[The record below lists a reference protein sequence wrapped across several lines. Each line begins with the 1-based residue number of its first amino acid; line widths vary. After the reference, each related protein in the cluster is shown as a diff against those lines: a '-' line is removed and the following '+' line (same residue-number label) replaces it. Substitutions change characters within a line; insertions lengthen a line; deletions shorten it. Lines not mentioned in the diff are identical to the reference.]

1 MFTPNSKLYPLLS
14 GSTFRGLGGGCFLI
28 VLLLLSVNSYSQ
40 VLKPISW
47 KTELSN
53 NKPAVGEVI
62 EISFKAKIDDD
73 WYLYSSDFDPDLG
86 PMVTEFQFQ
95 ENDSY
100 ELIGAIEPINPSKKY
115 DSAVWMGEYTY
126 FKKEGLFKQKV
137 KILKE
142 DFTIKGSY
150 TYQVCTDVDGKCIP
164 FDDEFSFGNNENGTK
179 IDSKKKPELKE
190 EDSGL
195 FSIWL
200 TAFLAGLVA
209 LLTPCV
215 YPMIPITVSIFL
227 KQSKTKK
234 EGIAKALIYGL
245 SIIIFFSLIGFV
257 VSLIWGFTALNELS
271 THWLFNLI
279 IFSVFIVFA
288 LSFFGLFEIT
298 LPSGL
303 VNKIDKQADRGGLV
317 GIFFMAITLVV
328 VSFSCT
334 FPIVGTA
341 LINTLGG
348 GSVIDGTMAMFGF
361 SLAFAIPFTG
371 FAIFPAWLK
380 SMPQSGGWL
389 NSVKVVLGFLELAL
403 ALKFLSV
410 ADLAYHW
417 GILDREVFIA
427 LWIVI
432 FGFLGLYLI
441 GKIKLSGDSDGNR
454 TSVGRLILAIGTFA
468 FVVNLIPGLWGAP
481 LKSLSGFLP
490 PMTTHN
496 FNLLAGEAGGTT
508 CEEPKYQDILEL
520 PHGLAG
526 YFDYK
531 QAIDCAKEQGK
542 PLFIDFTGHGC
553 VNCRE
558 MEQRVWSDPVV
569 LSRLSEKYI
578 VVALYV
584 DDRTLLQEKEWY
596 TSGFDGK
603 TKKTIGQQNAD
614 FQIAK
619 FNNNAQPFY
628 VLLNGNGELLVEPQ
642 AYDLS
647 VSNFVEFLDAGL
659 ENNRKGAVLHSDLTQ

>member
-1 MFTPNSKLYPLLS
+1 MIRIFYSIFFSIL
-14 GSTFRGLGGGCFLI
+14 F
-28 VLLLLSVNSYSQ
+28 LSVSSQ

-47 KTELSN
+47 KNELSN
-53 NKPAVGEVI
+53 SQPTIGDEI
-62 EISFKAKIDDD
+62 EILFKAKIDKD

-86 PMVTEFQFQ
+86 PMVTTFLFE

-100 ELIGAIEPINPSKKY
+100 KLIGEIEPINPSKKY
-115 DSAVWMGEYTY
+115 DSAIWMGEYTY

-137 KILKE
+137 KILK
-142 DFTIKGSY
+142 DNFSIKGSY
-150 TYQVCTDVDGKCIP
+150 SYQVCTDVDGKCIP
-164 FDDEFSFGNNENGTK
+164 FDDDFSFEEGINSKDVST
-179 IDSKKKPELKE
+179 KKKSELKE
-190 EDSGL
+190 EEDSSL

-245 SIIIFFSLIGFV
+245 SIIVFFSLIGFL

-279 IFSVFIVFA
+279 IFIVFIFFA

-303 VNKIDKQADRGGLV
+303 VNKIDQQADRGGLV

-432 FGFLGLYLI
+432 FGFLGLYLL

-454 TSVGRLILAIGTFA
+454 ISVGRLILAIATFA
-468 FVVNLIPGLWGAP
+468 FVINLIPGLWGAP

-496 FNLLAGEAGGTT
+496 FNLLASEAGGTT

-520 PHGLAG
+520 PHGLDG
-526 YFDYK
+526 YFDYQ

-558 MEQRVWSDPVV
+558 MEQRVWSDPAI
-569 LSRLSEKYI
+569 LSRLSEKYV

-584 DDRTLLQEKEWY
+584 DDRTLLSQSDWY
-596 TSGFDGK
+596 DSDFDGK

-614 FQIAK
+614 FQINR

-628 VLLNGNGELLVEPQ
+628 VLLNGRGELLIEPK

-647 VSNFVEFLDAGL
+647 ISNFVDFLDQGL
-659 ENNRKGAVLHSDLTQ
+659 ENHRKGAVLQTDLPQ

>member
-1 MFTPNSKLYPLLS
+1 MKIISLFIINPISKLLPLLS
-14 GSTFRGLGGGCFLI
+14 GSTFRGLGGGLFLFF
-28 VLLLLSVNSYSQ
+28 LTFLSFTAHSQ

-47 KTELSN
+47 EVELSN
-53 NKPAVGEVI
+53 AKPEVGEEI
-62 EISFKAKIDDD
+62 EISFKAKIDED
-73 WYLYSSDFDPDLG
+73 WYLYSTDFDPDLG
-86 PMVTEFQFQ
+86 PMVTEFQFE
-95 ENDSY
+95 ENDSF
-100 ELIGAIEPINPSKKY
+100 ELIGGIEAINPSKKY
-115 DSAVWMGEYTY
+115 DSSVWMGEYTY

-137 KILKE
+137 KILDE
-142 DFTIKGSY
+142 NFYIEGNY

-164 FDDEFSFGNNENGTK
+164 FDDEFVLGEK
-179 IDSKKKPELKE
+179 EKSKKKIE
-190 EDSGL
+190 EKGEVDDGL

-215 YPMIPITVSIFL
+215 YPMIPITVSIFI

-234 EGIAKALIYGL
+234 EGIIKALIYGL
-245 SIIIFFSLIGFV
+245 SIIVFFSLIGFV
-257 VSLIWGFTALNELS
+257 VSWVWGFTALNELS

-303 VNKIDKQADRGGLV
+303 VTKIDQQADRGGLV

-348 GSVIDGTMAMFGF
+348 GSILEGTMAMFGF

-432 FGFLGLYLI
+432 FGFLGLYLL

-454 TSVGRLILAIGTFA
+454 ISVGRLILAIATFA

-496 FNLLAGEAGGTT
+496 FNLLAQDAGGTT
-508 CEEPKYQDILEL
+508 CEEPKYESILEL
-520 PHGLAG
+520 PHGLEG
-526 YFDYK
+526 YFDYD
-531 QAIDCAKEQGK
+531 QAIACAKEQGK

-558 MEQRVWSDPVV
+558 MEQRVWSNPSV
-569 LSRLSEKYI
+569 LSILSEKFV

-584 DDRTLLQEKEWY
+584 DDRTLLPEKEWY
-596 TSGFDGK
+596 TSDFDGK
-603 TKKTIGQQNAD
+603 TKKTMGQQNAD
-614 FQIAK
+614 FQINR

-628 VLLNGNGELLVEPQ
+628 VLLNGNGKLLLAPT
-642 AYDLS
+642 AYDLN
-647 VSNFVEFLDAGL
+647 VTNFVDFLDQGL
-659 ENNRKGAVLHSDLTQ
+659 ENHRKGAVL

>member
-1 MFTPNSKLYPLLS
+1 MNRIFTSIILSFFLLS
-14 GSTFRGLGGGCFLI
+14 I
-28 VLLLLSVNSYSQ
+28 NAQ

-47 KTELSN
+47 NIELSN
-53 NKPAVGEVI
+53 TQPKIGEEV
-62 EISFKAKIDDD
+62 EISFRAKIEDD

-86 PMVTEFQFQ
+86 PMVTTFEFVQ
-95 ENDSY
+95 NDSY
-100 ELIGAIEPINPSKKY
+100 ELIGEVNPINPSRKY

-126 FKKEGLFKQKV
+126 FKNNGLFKQKI
-137 KILKE
+137 KIL
-142 DFTIKGSY
+142 DQNFFISGNY

-164 FDDEFSFGNNENGTK
+164 FDDEFQLGKEKTK
-179 IDSKKKPELKE
+179 SGIKKKSELE
-190 EDSGL
+190 EKDGGL

-234 EGIAKALIYGL
+234 EGIIKALIYGF
-245 SIIIFFSLIGFV
+245 SIIVFFSLIGFV

-279 IFSVFIVFA
+279 IFSVFILFA

-303 VNKIDKQADRGGLV
+303 VNKIDQQADRGGLV

-432 FGFLGLYLI
+432 FAFLGFYLL
-441 GKIKLSGDSDGNR
+441 GKIKLSADDDGNR
-454 TSVGRLILAIGTFA
+454 ISVGRLILAIGTFA

-496 FNLLAGEAGGTT
+496 FNLLAEEAGGVT
-508 CEEPKYQDILEL
+508 CEEPKFHDILEL

-526 YFDYK
+526 YFDYD
-531 QAIDCAKEQGK
+531 QAISCAKEQGK

-558 MEQRVWSDPVV
+558 MEQRVWSDPQV
-569 LSRLSEKYI
+569 LSRLSEKFV

-584 DDRTLLQEKEWY
+584 DDRTLVSESDWY
-596 TSGFDGK
+596 ESVFDGK
-603 TKKTIGQQNAD
+603 TKKTLGQQNAD
-614 FQIAK
+614 FQITR

-628 VLLNGNGELLVEPQ
+628 VLLNSDGQPLMEPK

-647 VSNFVEFLDAGL
+647 VANFVDFLDQGL
-659 ENNRKGAVLHSDLTQ
+659 ENYRKGAVLQFDLLQQ

>member
-1 MFTPNSKLYPLLS
+1 MSSQSSIMKKIFFSL
-14 GSTFRGLGGGCFLI
+14 FLALVSFNI
-28 VLLLLSVNSYSQ
+28 SSQ

-47 KTELSN
+47 NVDLSN
-53 NKPAVGEVI
+53 EKPEIGEEIVI
-62 EISFKAKIDDD
+62 KFSAKIEED

-86 PMVTEFQFQ
+86 PMVTTFLFE
-95 ENDSY
+95 ENDTY
-100 ELIGAIEPINPSKKY
+100 ELVGEIEPINPSKKY
-115 DSAVWMGEYTY
+115 DSTIWMGEYTY
-126 FKKEGLFKQKV
+126 FKKEGVFRQKV
-137 KILKE
+137 KVLKE
-142 DFTIKGSY
+142 NFNIKGSY
-150 TYQVCTDVDGKCIP
+150 SYQVCTDVDGKCIP
-164 FDDEFSFGNNENGTK
+164 FDDDFSLGNKELTK
-179 IDSKKKPELKE
+179 GEKKETETKE
-190 EDSGL
+190 EDNGL

-234 EGIAKALIYGL
+234 EGIGKALIYGV
-245 SIIIFFSLIGFV
+245 SIIVFFSLIGFV

-279 IFSVFIVFA
+279 IFTVFLIFA

-303 VNKIDKQADRGGLV
+303 VNKIDQQADRGGLI

-348 GSVIDGTMAMFGF
+348 GSVLEGTMAMFGF

-432 FGFLGLYLI
+432 FSFLGLYLL
-441 GKIKLSGDSDGNR
+441 GKIKLSGDDDSKKV
-454 TSVGRLILAIGTFA
+454 SVGRLILAIGTFA
-468 FVVNLIPGLWGAP
+468 FVVNLMPGLWGAP

-496 FNLLAGEAGGTT
+496 FNLLAQDAGGAT
-508 CEEPKYQDILEL
+508 CEEPKHQAILEL

-526 YFDYK
+526 YFDYN
-531 QAIDCAKEQGK
+531 QAIACAKEQGK

-558 MEQRVWSDPVV
+558 MEQRVWSDPQV
-569 LSRLSEKYI
+569 LSRLSEKYVI
-578 VVALYV
+578 LALYV
-584 DDRTLLQEKEWY
+584 DDRTLLPEKDWY
-596 TSGFDGK
+596 TSDFDGK
-603 TKKTIGQQNAD
+603 IKKTIGQQNAD
-614 FQIAK
+614 FQITQ

-628 VLLNGNGELLVEPQ
+628 VLLNSDGDLLISPK

-647 VSNFVEFLDAGL
+647 ISNFVNFLDQGL
-659 ENNRKGAVLHSDLTQ
+659 ENHRKGTVLQSDLIQ

>member
-1 MFTPNSKLYPLLS
+1 MKKTFFHVFLLICSLS
-14 GSTFRGLGGGCFLI
+14 GAA
-28 VLLLLSVNSYSQ
+28 Q

-47 KTELSN
+47 EVKLSESSP
-53 NKPAVGEVI
+53 KSGDEI
-62 EISFKAKIDDD
+62 EIQFKAKIDKD

-86 PMVTEFQFQ
+86 PMVTEFEFE

-100 ELIGAIEPINPSKKY
+100 ELLGEIKPINPLRKY
-115 DSAVWMGEYTY
+115 DSVIWEGEYSY
-126 FKKEGLFKQKV
+126 FKKEGLFIQKV

-142 DFTIKGSY
+142 EFRISGNY
-150 TYQVCTDVDGKCIP
+150 LYQVCSDVDGKCIP
-164 FDDEFSFGNNENGTK
+164 FDEEFSLGSGATK
-179 IDSKKKPELKE
+179 KEGIKKKTELE
-190 EDSGL
+190 QQDGSL
-195 FSIWL
+195 WSIL
-200 TAFLAGLVA
+200 ITAFLAGLVA

-227 KQSKTKK
+227 KQSKSKK
-234 EGIAKALIYGL
+234 EGITKAMIYGI
-245 SIIIFFSLIGFV
+245 SIIVFFSLLGF
-257 VSLIWGFTALNELS
+257 LISFLWGFTALNELS

-279 IFSVFIVFA
+279 IFSVFILFA

-303 VNKIDKQADRGGLV
+303 VNKIDRQADRGGLV
-317 GIFFMAITLVV
+317 GIFFMAITLVL

-341 LINTLGG
+341 LINTLSG
-348 GSVIDGTMAMFGF
+348 GSILEGTAAMFGF

-380 SMPQSGGWL
+380 SMPDSGGWL

-427 LWIVI
+427 LWIAI
-432 FGFLGLYLI
+432 FGLLGLYLL
-441 GKIKLSGDSDGNR
+441 GKVKLKSDPDSDKI
-454 TSVGRLILAIGTFA
+454 SVMRLILAICTFS
-468 FVVNLIPGLWGAP
+468 FVISLIPGLWGAP

-490 PMTTHN
+490 PMATHN
-496 FNLLAGEAGGTT
+496 FNLLVEDAGGNT
-508 CEEPKYQDILEL
+508 CEEPKYADILHW
-520 PHGLAG
+520 PHGLSG
-526 YFDYK
+526 YFDYD
-531 QAIDCAKEQGK
+531 QALACAKEQGK
-542 PLFIDFTGHGC
+542 PIFIDFTGHGC

-558 MEQRVWSDPVV
+558 MEQRVWSDKEV
-569 LSRLSEKYI
+569 LKRLSKDF
-578 VVALYV
+578 VLVALYV
-584 DDRTLLQEKEWY
+584 DDRTKLPENTWY
-596 TSGFDGK
+596 ESNYDDK

-614 FQIAK
+614 FQITR

-628 VLLNGNGELLVEPQ
+628 VILNDDEEMLIEPK

-647 VSNFVEFLDAGL
+647 ISAFVDFLDNAL
-659 ENNRKGAVLHSDLTQ
+659 KNHRNNTVL

>member
-1 MFTPNSKLYPLLS
+1 MKKIFFSL
-14 GSTFRGLGGGCFLI
+14 FLALVSFNI
-28 VLLLLSVNSYSQ
+28 SSQ

-47 KTELSN
+47 NVDLSN
-53 NKPAVGEVI
+53 EKPEIGEEIVI
-62 EISFKAKIDDD
+62 KFSAKIEED

-86 PMVTEFQFQ
+86 PMVTTFLFE
-95 ENDSY
+95 ENDTY
-100 ELIGAIEPINPSKKY
+100 ELVGEIEPINPSKKY
-115 DSAVWMGEYTY
+115 DSTIWMGEYTY
-126 FKKEGLFKQKV
+126 FKKEGVFRQKV
-137 KILKE
+137 KVLKE
-142 DFTIKGSY
+142 NFNIKGSY
-150 TYQVCTDVDGKCIP
+150 SYQVCTDVDGKCIP
-164 FDDEFSFGNNENGTK
+164 FDDDFSLGNKELTK
-179 IDSKKKPELKE
+179 GEKKETETKE
-190 EDSGL
+190 EDNGL

-234 EGIAKALIYGL
+234 EGIGKALIYGV
-245 SIIIFFSLIGFV
+245 SIIVFFSLIGFV

-279 IFSVFIVFA
+279 IFTVFLIFA

-303 VNKIDKQADRGGLV
+303 VNKIDQQADRGGLI

-348 GSVIDGTMAMFGF
+348 GSVLEGTMAMFGF

-432 FGFLGLYLI
+432 FSFLGLYLL
-441 GKIKLSGDSDGNR
+441 GKIKLSGDDDSKKV
-454 TSVGRLILAIGTFA
+454 SVGRLILAIGTFA
-468 FVVNLIPGLWGAP
+468 FVVNLMPGLWGAP

-496 FNLLAGEAGGTT
+496 FNLLAQDAGGAT
-508 CEEPKYQDILEL
+508 CEEPKHQAILEL

-526 YFDYK
+526 YFDYN
-531 QAIDCAKEQGK
+531 QAIACAKEQGK

-558 MEQRVWSDPVV
+558 MEQRVWSDPQV
-569 LSRLSEKYI
+569 LSRLSEKYVI
-578 VVALYV
+578 LALYV
-584 DDRTLLQEKEWY
+584 DDRTLLPEKDWY
-596 TSGFDGK
+596 TSDFDGK
-603 TKKTIGQQNAD
+603 IKKTIGQQNAD
-614 FQIAK
+614 FQITQ

-628 VLLNGNGELLVEPQ
+628 VLLNSDGDLLISPK

-647 VSNFVEFLDAGL
+647 ISNFVNFLDQGL
-659 ENNRKGAVLHSDLTQ
+659 ENHRKGTVLQSDLIQ